1 MFKNLVVVELSSV
14 LAGPMVG
21 MFFAELGARVIKI
34 ENKKT
39 GGDVTRTWK
48 LKNEQSGDVSAYFA
62 SANFGKE
69 SIALDIATQDDYN
82 LLCSIVAKADIVLSN
97 YQPEVAHKLKVD
109 YHTLSLLNPKLL
121 YGQITGYGMDDN
133 RAGYDAVIQAES
145 GFMSMNGIPGT
156 EPTKMPVALM
166 DILAAHQL
174 KEGLLVAMIE
184 RLQTGKGKFVHVSLL
199 DSAIASLANQAT
211 NYLQNNQ
218 CPQQTGSHHP
228 NIAPYGTLFTTRDE
242 HTIIFAVGTDVQFQ
256 SLCTILNAPELADDV
271 RFTTNQQRVVNRTEL
286 IQLLQN
292 KVSHINST
300 ELLQQCYQYKVPVGK
315 VQTVQEALESPESQS
330 MIHSTNGFKAPKTT
344 AFATDSENISPPPQ
358 YNQHELAIRAEFKT
372 S

>member
-1 MFKNLVVVELSSV
+1 MFKNLVVIELSSV

-69 SIALDIATQDDYN
+69 SIALDIALPNDYN
-82 LLCSIVAKADIVLSN
+82 LLCTIVAKADIVLSN
-97 YQPEVAHKLKVD
+97 YQPKVARKLKVD
-109 YHTLSLLNPKLL
+109 YHTLSLFNPTLL

-145 GFMSMNGIPGT
+145 GFMSMNGTPGT

-184 RLQTGKGKFVHVSLL
+184 RLQNGKGKFVHVSLL

-211 NYLQNNQ
+211 NYLQNKH

-242 HTIIFAVGTDVQFQ
+242 HTIIFAVGTDAQFQ
-256 SLCTILNAPELADDV
+256 SLCTILNAPELAADV

-292 KVSHINST
+292 KVSNINST
-300 ELLQQCYQYKVPVGK
+300 ELLQLCYQHKVPVGK

-330 MIHSTNGFKAPKTT
+330 MILATNGFKAPKTT